1 MSPCTRIIPT
11 RIIPLALGL
20 IIPTRPDHPHC
31 TRIISNTYTHAL
43 VSSPLVSSPVPT
55 RIISSPL
62 GSCGRAGWDIARSR
76 VFSQAYSYS
85 MSPLVVVMHAHIIPT
100 HDCVSLK
107 HSFKF
112 FCKKFTARSR
122 IILYP
127 QSESYH
133 PQSLSTHARASRADF
148 LNGRITISKS
158 KRRLA
163 RASRSAR
170 TYVHVY
176 VGNPGQS
183 YYIIL
188 TRII

>member
-1 MSPCTRIIPT
+1 MSGLQNRLNESCR
-11 RIIPLALGL
+11 RCVLAPGTQLAPGAE
-20 IIPTRPDHPHC
+20 RGEGC
-31 TRIISNTYTHAL
+31 
-43 VSSPLVSSPVPT
+43 
-55 RIISSPL
+55 
-62 GSCGRAGWDIARSR
+62 
-76 VFSQAYSYS
+76 QAYSYS

-133 PQSLSTHARASRADF
+133 PQSLSTHAVARASRADF
-148 LNGRITISKS
+148 LNGRITIS

-188 TRII
+188 TRIIRSYHRTTSATSAI